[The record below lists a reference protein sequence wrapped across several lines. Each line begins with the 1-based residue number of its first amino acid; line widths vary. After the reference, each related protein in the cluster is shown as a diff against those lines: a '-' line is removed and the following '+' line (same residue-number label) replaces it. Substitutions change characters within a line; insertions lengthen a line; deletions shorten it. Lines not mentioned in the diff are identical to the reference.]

1 MNNFIKQKMQSIE
14 INEDEKKLSQLD
26 NTEKESNIKILKN
39 NYIALDELKKG
50 DEGFAML
57 RCANWGYYI
66 KKLYCII
73 GYKPVKYDNIS
84 NKCYTT
90 WEVDVDLG
98 HIKNVS
104 KQHALIVYNFQI
116 KSFEIKNLSKKFSI
130 RVNGVQMNYNE
141 VMPLSHKSVINIG
154 NQEFFFLLPD

>member
-1 MNNFIKQKMQSIE
+1 MIELNEEENTQMNEIKDNKLTQINETAKQQFKNNFFSIE
-14 INEDEKKLSQLD
+14 DIKKR
-26 NTEKESNIKILKN
+26 
-39 NYIALDELKKG
+39 

-73 GYKPVKYDNIS
+73 GYKPIKHDNVS
-84 NKCYTT
+84 NKCNTT

-104 KQHALIVYNFQI
+104 KHITFKKYEFKTFVFDGEKIV
-116 KSFEIKNLSKKFSI
+116 ESKEADL
-130 RVNGVQMNYNE
+130 Y
-141 VMPLSHKSVINIG
+141 
-154 NQEFFFLLPD
+154 

>member
-1 MNNFIKQKMQSIE
+1 MKNIE
-14 INEDEKKLSQLD
+14 LNEDEKKTQVSEF
-26 NTEKESNIKILKN
+26 NEKKSNIKPIKN
-39 NYIALDELKKG
+39 NYITIDELKKG

-57 RCANWGYYI
+57 RCANWGYCI

-73 GYKPVKYDNIS
+73 GYKPVKHDNIS

-104 KQHALIVYNFQI
+104 KQHALIVYNFQK
-116 KSFEIKNLSKKFSI
+116 KSFEIKNLSKKFPI
-130 RVNGVQMNYNE
+130 RVNGVHMNYNDE
-141 VMPLSHKSVINIG
+141 MTLSHKSIINIG

>member
-1 MNNFIKQKMQSIE
+1 MNNFIKQKMKSIE
-14 INEDEKKLSQLD
+14 LNEDEKKYPLGD
-26 NTEKESNIKILKN
+26 NNEKKSNIKLLKT
-39 NYIALDELKKG
+39 NYIGLDDLKKG

-73 GYKPVKYDNIS
+73 GYKPIKHDNIS

-104 KQHALIVYNFQI
+104 KQHALIVYNFHN
-116 KSFEIKNLSKKFSI
+116 KSFEIKNLSKKFPI

-141 VMPLSHKSVINIG
+141 EMPLSHKSTINIG

>member
-1 MNNFIKQKMQSIE
+1 MQNIE
-14 INEDEKKLSQLD
+14 LNEEEKKIPL
-26 NTEKESNIKILKN
+26 NEIIEKKSNIKSIKN
-39 NYIALDELKKG
+39 NYIATDDLKKG

-73 GYKPVKYDNIS
+73 GYKPVKHDNIS
-84 NKCYTT
+84 NKCHTT

-104 KQHALIVYNFQI
+104 KQHALIVYNFEL
-116 KSFEIKNLSKKFSI
+116 KTFEIKNLSKKFPI
-130 RVNGVQMNYNE
+130 RVNGIQMNYNE
-141 VMPLSHKSVINIG
+141 EMELQHKSLINIG
-154 NQEFFFLLPD
+154 NQEFFFLIPD

>member
-1 MNNFIKQKMQSIE
+1 MKTIELNEEETNNPIKEIKGNKINQ
-14 INEDEKKLSQLD
+14 INETS
-26 NTEKESNIKILKN
+26 IKPSKN
-39 NYIALDELKKG
+39 NYFPIDDVKKV

-73 GYKPVKYDNIS
+73 GYKPIKHDNVS
-84 NKCYTT
+84 NKCNTT

-116 KSFEIKNLSKKFSI
+116 KSFEIKNLSKKFPI

-141 VMPLSHKSVINIG
+141 EMPLSHKSIINIG
-154 NQEFFFLLPD
+154 NQEIFFLLPD

>member
-1 MNNFIKQKMQSIE
+1 MKNIELNEEDMNNYTKEIKENK
-14 INEDEKKLSQLD
+14 INQTSEMNLKLS
-26 NTEKESNIKILKN
+26 KN
-39 NYIALDELKKG
+39 NYFSIDDTKKG

-73 GYKPVKYDNIS
+73 GYKPIKNDNVS

-104 KQHALIVYNFQI
+104 KQHALIVYNFQL
-116 KSFEIKNLSKKFSI
+116 KSFEIKNLSKKFPI
-130 RVNGVQMNYNE
+130 RVNGVRMNYNDE
-141 VMPLSHKSVINIG
+141 MPLSHKSIINIG
-154 NQEFFFLLPD
+154 NQEIFFLLPD